1 MCFACDVHTNA
12 HYARYANGCK
22 IVHYTF
28 SDVLAEE
35 RDELMD
41 IDVLCNLKEVV
52 DEEEEDDEEDNVSPE
67 TTSPTVVS
75 YDDVNDLATQLKAL
89 AVQIGT
95 LGDEYTGAAIAA
107 NDASE
112 EIRGAFRK
120 SKNEKTR
127 KKQAKTRQPLM
138 DAFLKPQKK

>member
-1 MCFACDVHTNA
+1 MVGYVCAAKH
-12 HYARYANGCK
+12 
-22 IVHYTF
+22 
-28 SDVLAEE
+28 
-35 RDELMD
+35 
-41 IDVLCNLKEVV
+41 LCSVPAMPLPRI
-52 DEEEEDDEEDNVSPE
+52 S
-67 TTSPTVVS
+67 
-75 YDDVNDLATQLKAL
+75 A
-89 AVQIGT
+89 
-95 LGDEYTGAAIAA
+95 LGDEYKDAAIAA

>member
-1 MCFACDVHTNA
+1 M
-12 HYARYANGCK
+12 
-22 IVHYTF
+22 
-28 SDVLAEE
+28 
-35 RDELMD
+35 
-41 IDVLCNLKEVV
+41 
-52 DEEEEDDEEDNVSPE
+52 
-67 TTSPTVVS
+67 
-75 YDDVNDLATQLKAL
+75 
-89 AVQIGT
+89 
-95 LGDEYTGAAIAA
+95 GDEYKDAAIAA

>member
-1 MCFACDVHTNA
+1 MVPLFWVQLYSWRERAYLAGTAIKPTRHYVHT
-12 HYARYANGCK
+12 ARPPKTN
-22 IVHYTF
+22 I
-28 SDVLAEE
+28 
-35 RDELMD
+35 
-41 IDVLCNLKEVV
+41 
-52 DEEEEDDEEDNVSPE
+52 
-67 TTSPTVVS
+67 TTDPLGRPIRAIRSITRRQAL
-75 YDDVNDLATQLKAL
+75 VNDLATKLKAL
-89 AVQIGT
+89 AVEVGA
-95 LGDEYTGAAIAA
+95 LGDEYKDAAIAA

>member
-1 MCFACDVHTNA
+1 MVPTFWVQLYSWRERAYLAGTAIKPTRHYVHT
-12 HYARYANGCK
+12 ARPPKTN
-22 IVHYTF
+22 I
-28 SDVLAEE
+28 
-35 RDELMD
+35 
-41 IDVLCNLKEVV
+41 
-52 DEEEEDDEEDNVSPE
+52 
-67 TTSPTVVS
+67 TTDPLGRPIRAIRSITRRQAL
-75 YDDVNDLATQLKAL
+75 VNDLATKLKAL
-89 AVQIGT
+89 AVEVGA
-95 LGDEYTGAAIAA
+95 LGDEYKDAAIAA